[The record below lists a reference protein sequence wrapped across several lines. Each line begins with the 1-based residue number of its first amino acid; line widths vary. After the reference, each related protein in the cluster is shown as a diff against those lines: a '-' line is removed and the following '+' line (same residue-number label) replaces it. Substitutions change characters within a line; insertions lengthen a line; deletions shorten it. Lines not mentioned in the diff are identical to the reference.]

1 MRTLSLVLRRTALVL
16 TALVAAG
23 GLLFALG
30 YAFEDPGGLVAVL
43 LALAVALPLAAL
55 TLLAVSRRRL
65 AGVVLVVAV
74 VLYAVWGLVSV
85 FVDLVQAP
93 DLPVVALVLAVP
105 VAVLGL
111 TYPLRAGGLM
121 LGLAAVP
128 FLSVVARLAREAGLA
143 ESGLGE
149 RGPEGPG
156 LRELLGGSTG
166 VVVVPL
172 VVLAALLLL
181 AAALGRRG
189 PDTTTRR
196 TQPDPPRAVQP
207 R

>member
-1 MRTLSLVLRRTALVL
+1 MRTLSLVLRRTTLVL
-16 TALVAAG
+16 TALFAAG

-43 LALAVALPLAAL
+43 LALAVVVPLAPL
-55 TLLAVSRRRL
+55 TLLAVFRRRL
-65 AGVVLVVAV
+65 AGVVLVVAL

-85 FVDLVQAP
+85 FVDLVEAP
-93 DLPVVALVLAVP
+93 DLPVIALALAVP
-105 VAVLGL
+105 VAVVRL

-128 FLSVVARLAREAGLA
+128 FVSVVARLVRESGLA

-149 RGPEGPG
+149 GGPEGPG

-166 VVVVPL
+166 VVVLPL
-172 VVLAALLLL
+172 VFLAALLLL
-181 AAALGRRG
+181 AAALGRRA
-189 PDTTTRR
+189 PDATTRR
-196 TQPDPPRAVQP
+196 TQPEPPRTVQP